1 MKYIKTFLISVFM
14 LLILVSPTA
23 LANTSIPVMVD
34 NESSTVM
41 VNTSTSSMSYKI
53 ESIPVLTYNETFGFI
68 QSYINYLS
76 EPLPGYTKSV
86 TLTAVSNRPDETV
99 TYLETISES
108 FIKNGS
114 ILFKPNIQFGNCSQ
128 YYSNRSWY
136 HEYYDHPFNPD
147 ATDKMSVT
155 LYQNYLVIY
164 DVNLNREYDR
174 IDLNV
179 KNGILYGT
187 SRQDP
192 SIVYL
197 ITLQKVKYSIVK

>member
-1 MKYIKTFLISVFM
+1 M

-23 LANTSIPVMVD
+23 LANTSIPFMAD
-34 NESSTVM
+34 NESSTVLVIPVM
-41 VNTSTSSMSYKI
+41 KDNESSTVLVNTSTPFM
-53 ESIPVLTYNETFGFI
+53 TYNETSAFI
-68 QSYINYLS
+68 QGYINYLS
-76 EPLPGYTKSV
+76 EPLHGYARYV

-99 TYLETISES
+99 TYLETRSES

-114 ILFKPNIQFGNCSQ
+114 ILIKPNIHFENCSQ
-128 YYSNRSWY
+128 YYSNRLWY
-136 HEYYDHPFNPD
+136 DEHYDFHPFNPD
-147 ATDKMSVT
+147 ETDKMSVT
-155 LYQNYLVIY
+155 LYKNYLVIY

-197 ITLQKVKYSIVK
+197 ITLQKFEYLIIK

>member
-1 MKYIKTFLISVFM
+1 M

-23 LANTSIPVMVD
+23 LANISIPVMID
-34 NESSTVM
+34 NESSTVL
-41 VNTSTSSMSYKI
+41 VNTSSSSMSCKI
-53 ESIPVLTYNETFGFI
+53 ESIPVMTYDETFGFI

-76 EPLPGYTKSV
+76 EPLPGYARYV

-99 TYLETISES
+99 TYLETRSES
-108 FIKNGS
+108 FSKNSS
-114 ILFKPNIQFGNCSQ
+114 ILFKPNIKFGNCSQ

-136 HEYYDHPFNPD
+136 EHYDSYINPELYPFNPD

-174 IDLNV
+174 IDLNA

-197 ITLQKVKYSIVK
+197 ITLQKVEYSIPK

>member
-23 LANTSIPVMVD
+23 LANTSIPVMTE

-41 VNTSTSSMSYKI
+41 VNTSTPFM
-53 ESIPVLTYNETFGFI
+53 TYNETSAFI

-86 TLTAVSNRPDETV
+86 TLTAVSNRPDGTV

-114 ILFKPNIQFGNCSQ
+114 ILFKPNIHFGDCSQ

-136 HEYYDHPFNPD
+136 DEYYNIHPFNPD

-155 LYQNYLVIY
+155 LYNYNNCLIIH

-187 SRQDP
+187 SHQDP

-197 ITLQKVKYSIVK
+197 ITLQKVEYSIVK

>member
-1 MKYIKTFLISVFM
+1 MT
-14 LLILVSPTA
+14 
-23 LANTSIPVMVD
+23 D
-34 NESSTVM
+34 NESSTVL
-41 VNTSTSSMSYKI
+41 VNTSTSSKPYCN
-53 ESIPVLTYNETFGFI
+53 EIPVLTYNETFGFI

-86 TLTAVSNRPDETV
+86 TLAAVSNRPDGTV
-99 TYLETISES
+99 TYLETRSES

-136 HEYYDHPFNPD
+136 DEYYNLYPFNPD
-147 ATDKMSVT
+147 TTDKMSVT
-155 LYQNYLVIY
+155 LYQNYLVID